1 MTIRILNGVH
11 EVFDEW
17 LGLAGQTKYGSRPGV
32 PKYVPRQAA
41 IDLSQSGGPLENKH
55 RTITTPSQMISEA
68 MGRLGSNLQQLDVR
82 RPARSNWEWTKSCHL
97 TSHND
102 SPEKQLEKY
111 VTFFLDDRWINQ
123 IPVCNGLGQGA
134 NACRIDLA
142 FRVDAAEYELIE
154 LKYGPGEEAPGSN
167 HPLYAAMELLN
178 YGLLYLLFREQDL
191 LGVPSG
197 PKHHLLQ
204 AEHIHLVVLAP
215 VEWYCFRTR
224 TEATNAFKFDWLERA
239 LTDGLRAYVSGRSLG
254 TFKMDFRFE
263 AISEVFATAYRPLTT
278 AISRFREL
286 NMSERTS
293 VYASHLPRG

>member
-1 MTIRILNGVH
+1 
-11 EVFDEW
+11 
-17 LGLAGQTKYGSRPGV
+17 
-32 PKYVPRQAA
+32 
-41 IDLSQSGGPLENKH
+41 
-55 RTITTPSQMISEA
+55 

-97 TSHND
+97 ASQND

-111 VTFFLDDRWINQ
+111 VAFFLDDRWINQ

-154 LKYGPGEEAPGSN
+154 LKYGRGEEAPGSN
-167 HPLYAAMELLN
+167 HPLHAAMELLN

-191 LGVPSG
+191 LGVSSG

-204 AEHIHLVVLAP
+204 AEHVHLIVLAP
-215 VEWYCFRTR
+215 VEWYRFRTR
-224 TEATNAFKFDWLERA
+224 TAATNAFKFDWLELA
-239 LTDGLRAYVSGRSLG
+239 LTAGLHDYLSDRFLHAFR
-254 TFKMDFRFE
+254 MDFRFE
-263 AISEVFATAYRPLTT
+263 AFGEAFATAYHPLTT

-286 NMSERTS
+286 NMSERIRVGS
-293 VYASHLPRG
+293 